1 MPHLLCLFVTLI
13 VGIVVLALLYWVFNM
28 ALGLLPSNPPINPKV
43 ILAVRVLVA
52 LVVVIIIIYWLLSG
66 MPCLFAIRG

>member
-13 VGIVVLALLYWVFNM
+13 VSIVILALLYWVFNM
-28 ALGLLPSNPPINPKV
+28 ALGLLPAPIDPKV

-52 LVVVIIIIYWLLSG
+52 LCIVIVIIYWLISG
-66 MPCLFAIRG
+66 MPCWFPVSR